1 MSTLAILGGAP
12 LISEPLVPFNRI
24 GGAERDAVLRVLD
37 HGELSGFIG
46 TPGPDFNG
54 GPEVRALE
62 EAWCDAFGVAHSI
75 TVNSATSGLYAAV
88 GAAGIGPGDEVIV
101 PPYTMSATAMA
112 PLVYGGIPVFAD
124 IEPETFGLDPDQVRR
139 AITPKT
145 RAIIPVNLFGH
156 PARLHELFAIA
167 EEHGLTMI
175 EDNAQAPFASEN
187 GRLAGTIGHIGVFS
201 LNRHKHIQTG
211 EGGVCVT
218 NDARLAER
226 LRLIRNHGEN
236 LVEDMAV
243 DDLLNLVGFNYRMT
257 ELVAAVGLCQLK
269 KAPEIVAER
278 AAYAKRLSA
287 GVYDLPGIT
296 VPVERD
302 RCQHVYY
309 VWAPRFDADKVGVSR
324 DLFAQ
329 ALAAEGFPLNQG
341 YVNPLYRLPIF
352 QQRKAIG
359 RHGFPFNLSD
369 RQYDDGL
376 CPVCEHMHEQGELG
390 FGLCT
395 FELSN
400 DIVDRMIAAFRKVYD
415 HRDELALANSV
426 T

>member
-1 MSTLAILGGAP
+1 MSELAVLGGEP
-12 LISEPLVPFNRI
+12 LINEPLVPFKRI
-24 GGAERDAVLRVLD
+24 GEAERAAVLRVLD
-37 HGELSGFIG
+37 DGELSGFIG
-46 TPGPDFNG
+46 APGPDFNG

-62 EAWCDAFGVAHSI
+62 DGWCKAFGVAHSI

-101 PPYTMSATAMA
+101 PPYSMSATVMA

-124 IEPETFGLDPDQVRR
+124 IEPETFGLDPAQVRR
-139 AITPKT
+139 AITSKT

-156 PARLHELFAIA
+156 PARLHELLAIA
-167 EEHGLTMI
+167 EEYGLTMI
-175 EDNAQAPFASEN
+175 EDNAQAPLATEY

-236 LVEDMAV
+236 LVEHLAV
-243 DDLLNLVGFNYRMT
+243 DDLSNLVGFNYRMT
-257 ELVAAVGLCQLK
+257 ELSAAVGRCQLE

-278 AAYAKRLSA
+278 TAYARRLSA
-287 GVYDLPGIT
+287 GVKDIPGIT

-302 RCQHVYY
+302 QCEHVYY
-309 VWAPRFDADKVGVSR
+309 VWTPRFDADKVGMSR

-352 QQRKAIG
+352 QQRTAIG
-359 RHGFPFNLSD
+359 PHGFPFNLND
-369 RQYDDGL
+369 RRYDDGL
-376 CPVCEHMHEQGELG
+376 CPVCEHMHEQEELG

-400 DIVDRMIAAFRKVYD
+400 DIVDQMIAAFRKVYD
-415 HRDELALANSV
+415 HRDELAQANSV
-426 T
+426 A

>member
-1 MSTLAILGGAP
+1 MSKLAILGGKP
-12 LISEPLVPFNRI
+12 EIVEPLVPFNRI
-24 GGAERDAVLRVLD
+24 ADAERTAALRVLD
-37 HGELSGFIG
+37 GGVLSGFIG
-46 TPGPDFNG
+46 APGPDFHG

-62 EAWCDAFGVAHSI
+62 EAWCEAFGVAHSV
-75 TVNSATSGLYAAV
+75 TVNSATSGLYATVGAV
-88 GAAGIGPGDEVIV
+88 GVGPGDEVIV

-112 PLVYGGIPVFAD
+112 PLIYGGIPVFAD
-124 IEPETFGLDPDQVRR
+124 IEPETFGLDPVQVRR

-145 RAIIPVNLFGH
+145 RAIIAVNLFGH
-156 PARLHELFAIA
+156 PARLHELYAIA

-175 EDNAQAPFASEN
+175 EDNAQAPLASEY

-218 NDARLAER
+218 NDGRLAER

-243 DDLLNLVGFNYRMT
+243 NDLSNLVGFNYRMT
-257 ELVAAVGLCQLK
+257 ELAAAIGLCQLE
-269 KAPEIVAER
+269 KAPEIIAER
-278 AAYAKRLSA
+278 TAYARRLSA
-287 GVYDLPGIT
+287 GVKDLPGIT

-302 RCQHVYY
+302 QCQHVYY
-309 VWAPRFDADKVGVSR
+309 VWALRFDAKMVGISR
-324 DLFAQ
+324 DVFTQ

-352 QQRKAIG
+352 QQRTAIG
-359 RHGFPFNLSD
+359 QHGFPFNLSD
-369 RQYDDGL
+369 RRYDDGL
-376 CPVCEHMHEQGELG
+376 CPVCEKMHEQGELG

-395 FELSN
+395 FELS
-400 DIVDRMIAAFRKVYD
+400 DDVVDRLTAAFRKVYD
-415 HRDELALANSV
+415 NRDDLAQANSV
-426 T
+426 A